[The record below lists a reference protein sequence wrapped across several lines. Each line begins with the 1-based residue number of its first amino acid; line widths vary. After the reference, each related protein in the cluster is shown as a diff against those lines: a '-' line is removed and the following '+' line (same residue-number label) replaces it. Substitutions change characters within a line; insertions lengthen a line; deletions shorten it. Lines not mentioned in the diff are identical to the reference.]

1 MVRNV
6 RQIVRCGIQIYPTVH
21 SLSGRRVKDRS
32 RPFAKGRNPPGNGE
46 ENLPS
51 PNGLR
56 FSLTSARVCPSDCC
70 GKIPWSGSRWNSR
83 SVRSICI
90 RTGSSRHLR
99 KVRAF
104 SSGCFGMIPLSGSRW
119 NSRSARS
126 TCRSTFAFPRPR
138 RERVCPS
145 DCCGKIPRSGSIR
158 NSKNARSTC
167 NKTSCLLLLP
177 GQRSLGSEVHPNEF
191 ASRHAKTIAPWPPDA
206 QSPLGRSFGGL
217 SFSGMPSRK
226 LLRRSPGQSSRQR
239 APPHGA
245 RAHRRGRTRRPRP
258 PCPSKTS

>member
-1 MVRNV
+1 MRTCFPIPSPADKRVTAPAPP
-6 RQIVRCGIQIYPTVH
+6 IVRRRALQNGAKCPANRTLRTPDLSH
-21 SLSGRRVKDRS
+21 RPLSLRQAGQ
-32 RPFAKGRNPPGNGE
+32 RPFRAVCERKEPAGE
-46 ENLPS
+46 RRRKSPF

-90 RTGSSRHLR
+90 RTGSSRHPR

-145 DCCGKIPRSGSIR
+145 DCCGKSPRSGPIR

-167 NKTSCLLLLP
+167 NKTSYRLLLP
-177 GQRSLGSEVHPNEF
+177 GQGSLGSEVHPERICVPPCENH
-191 ASRHAKTIAPWPPDA
+191 STMTSGCAKP
-206 QSPLGRSFGGL
+206 
-217 SFSGMPSRK
+217 
-226 LLRRSPGQSSRQR
+226 
-239 APPHGA
+239 
-245 RAHRRGRTRRPRP
+245 PRP
-258 PCPSKTS
+258 KLRGLVVLGDAESESS

>member
-32 RPFAKGRNPPGNGE
+32 RPFVKGRNPPGNGE

-51 PNGLR
+51 PDGLR
-56 FSLTSARVCPSDCC
+56 SSLTSARVCPSDCC
-70 GKIPWSGSRWNSR
+70 GKIPW
-83 SVRSICI
+83 
-90 RTGSSRHLR
+90 
-99 KVRAF
+99 
-104 SSGCFGMIPLSGSRW
+104 
-119 NSRSARS
+119 
-126 TCRSTFAFPRPR
+126 
-138 RERVCPS
+138 
-145 DCCGKIPRSGSIR
+145 SGSIR

-177 GQRSLGSEVHPNEF
+177 GQGSLGSEVHPNEF
-191 ASRHAKTIAPWPPDA
+191 ASRHAKTIAPWTPDA

>member
-1 MVRNV
+1 MARNV
-6 RQIVRCGIQIYPTVH
+6 RQIVRCGLQIYPTVH

-32 RPFAKGRNPPGNGE
+32 RPFVKGRNPPGNGE

-51 PNGLR
+51 PDGLR
-56 FSLTSARVCPSDCC
+56 SSLTSARVCPSDCC

-167 NKTSCLLLLP
+167 NKTSCRLLLP
-177 GQRSLGSEVHPNEF
+177 GQRSLGSEVHPKRICDPPCENHSTV
-191 ASRHAKTIAPWPPDA
+191 ASGCAKP
-206 QSPLGRSFGGL
+206 
-217 SFSGMPSRK
+217 
-226 LLRRSPGQSSRQR
+226 
-239 APPHGA
+239 
-245 RAHRRGRTRRPRP
+245 PRP
-258 PCPSKTS
+258 KLRGLVVLGDAESESS

>member
-1 MVRNV
+1 MARNV
-6 RQIVRCGIQIYPTVH
+6 RQIVRCGLQIYPTVH
-21 SLSGRRVKDRS
+21 SLRQAGQ
-32 RPFAKGRNPPGNGE
+32 RPFRAVCERKEPAGE
-46 ENLPS
+46 RRRKSPI

-145 DCCGKIPRSGSIR
+145 DCCGKIPRSGPIR

-167 NKTSCLLLLP
+167 NKTSYRLLLP
-177 GQRSLGSEVHPNEF
+177 GQESLGSEVHPNEF
-191 ASRHAKTIAPWPPDA
+191 ASRHAKTIAPWPPNA

-217 SFSGMPSRK
+217 SFSGMPSRN

>member
-32 RPFAKGRNPPGNGE
+32 RPFVKGRNPPGNGE

-51 PNGLR
+51 PDGLR
-56 FSLTSARVCPSDCC
+56 FSFTSARVCPSDCC

-90 RTGSSRHLR
+90 RTGSSRQLR

-145 DCCGKIPRSGSIR
+145 DCCGKIPRSGPIR

-167 NKTSCLLLLP
+167 NKA
-177 GQRSLGSEVHPNEF
+177 GS
-191 ASRHAKTIAPWPPDA
+191 
-206 QSPLGRSFGGL
+206 
-217 SFSGMPSRK
+217 SGVCV
-226 LLRRSPGQSSRQR
+226 G
-239 APPHGA
+239 
-245 RAHRRGRTRRPRP
+245 
-258 PCPSKTS
+258 